1 MERDGRFALPHTR
14 VANWRLTTWL
24 NAHMGWLA
32 DLDTAF
38 GSSQPPVFPL
48 DHSHSSGNPGFA
60 PGTLR
65 SKRSTL
71 LNTPIPI
78 ESGASIICV

>member
-1 MERDGRFALPHTR
+1 MADLHCRIPELQTGAL
-14 VANWRLTTWL
+14 LSWL

-48 DHSHSSGNPGFA
+48 DDSHSSGNPGFA

-71 LNTPIPI
+71 LNTPIPT